1 MLTIPI
7 VWLVSVLAS
16 LAAVILGFN
25 VRLPLSTRAYLC
37 SFLVMIGIV
46 GLLLGLRLSYGVN
59 WAGLVQPHVALM
71 IAPLAY
77 LGFLSLTYDA
87 VKAER
92 PALMRNG
99 ALVLA
104 AQLAMLLPLPLSA
117 DIILLLIASFY
128 LVKLT
133 LVARLDAETF
143 SVLAPI
149 YVSRFRIAIYAT
161 LALLAL
167 MIAGDVAIV
176 ATMIFAT
183 ETFFVQFLNGA
194 AGALSAFVIIIA
206 LIGIPLLLNR
216 PASPKPGD
224 ITARLEPSDDDQQL
238 FQSLSTLLEDK
249 RLYTDSDLTLARVA
263 RRLGVSARD
272 VSNAVNRCTS
282 ENFSRMINGFRIRN
296 AQTMLRDTDLPV
308 TEIMFSSGFVS
319 KSNFNT
325 EFRRISGQTPSQ
337 FRNACQSSQG
347 T

>member
-1 MLTIPI
+1 LLTIPI

-16 LAAVILGFN
+16 LAAAILGFN
-25 VRLPLSTRAYLC
+25 VRLPHSTRAYLC
-37 SFLVMIGIV
+37 SALVMIGTV
-46 GLLLGLRLSYGVN
+46 GLLLGLRLTYGAD
-59 WAGLVQPHVALM
+59 WAGFVQPHVAVM

-77 LGFLSLTYDA
+77 LGFSSLTYETK
-87 VKAER
+87 KAGR
-92 PALMRNG
+92 SALLRNG
-99 ALVLA
+99 TLILA
-104 AQLAMLLPLPLSA
+104 AQLAIFLPLPLSA
-117 DIILLLIASFY
+117 DVILFIVASYY

-133 LVARLDAETF
+133 LVSRLDAEAF
-143 SVLAPI
+143 AVLAPT
-149 YVSRFRIAIYAT
+149 YETRLRMAIFAT

-167 MIAGDVAIV
+167 MIAGDLAIV
-176 ATMIFAT
+176 ATMMFAT
-183 ETFFVQFLNGA
+183 ETFFVRFLNGA

-206 LIGIPLLLNR
+206 LIGIPFLLNR
-216 PASPKPGD
+216 PASQKPSD
-224 ITARLEPSDDDQQL
+224 TNAKVEPSDEDRQL
-238 FQSLSTLLEDK
+238 LQSLSTLLEDK
-249 RLYTDSDLTLARVA
+249 RLYTDSDLSLARVA

-272 VSNAVNRCTS
+272 VSNAVNRCTN
-282 ENFSRMINGFRIRN
+282 ENFSRMINGFRIGN